1 MQMPE
6 RIKEKPESSRLVFDN
21 ILFATDLSV
30 ASEVNLHYA
39 ITLARQYHGKIYIV
53 PAIDMD
59 AISAIGDSARQEALH
74 KARTRVSDW
83 AERGPISNQLC
94 YVRHEIF
101 VGQESERAV
110 ARLVEQQA
118 FDLAVNG
125 VAFRPGEAVVLEPT
139 LEEAVRR
146 TRCPVMTA
154 GSDVQATNDG
164 KVQTFVYGAD
174 FSPESLEASRYAIS
188 LAQEFQARL
197 ILLHVVEGAEPTMLG
212 DRERAARPYA
222 LWLSKL
228 VPDEARL
235 WSELEF
241 AVEFGRPA
249 ERILQVAW
257 ESHAT
262 LIVLGAHGLE
272 RLVTPGRNVR
282 QVMCNSWC
290 PVITVRGTLEGEKQ
304 ERFWRAAQA
313 ASTRVV

>member
-1 MQMPE
+1 
-6 RIKEKPESSRLVFDN
+6 
-21 ILFATDLSV
+21 
-30 ASEVNLHYA
+30 
-39 ITLARQYHGKIYIV
+39 
-53 PAIDMD
+53 
-59 AISAIGDSARQEALH
+59 
-74 KARTRVSDW
+74 
-83 AERGPISNQLC
+83 
-94 YVRHEIF
+94 VRHEIF
-101 VGQESERAV
+101 VGEELEKAV
-110 ARLVEQQA
+110 ARLMEQQA

-125 VAFRPGEAVVLEPT
+125 VASRQGEAVVLEPT

-154 GSDVQATNDG
+154 GPEVLATDDG
-164 KVQTFVYGAD
+164 KVQTIVYGAD

-197 ILLHVVEGAEPTMLG
+197 TLVHVVEGAEPTMLR
-212 DRERAARPYA
+212 DREREARSYA

-235 WSELEF
+235 WSEIEF

-249 ERILQVAW
+249 ERILHSAW
-257 ESHAT
+257 ESHAN

-282 QVMCNSWC
+282 QVMGNSWC
-290 PVITVRGTLEGEKQ
+290 PVITVPGTLDGEKQ

-313 ASTRVV
+313 ASRGHAE